1 MNEELLNI
9 LKKVRVLYRK
19 YGIRSVTMDDVS
31 HELGISKK
39 TLYQYV
45 KDKDELVHKVVE
57 LEMQDHHTKMVINCT
72 DNLNAIEQ
80 LIEIAR
86 CVAVMLK
93 DYSPSTEYDLKK
105 YYPDLY
111 IRLHEMKRDFMGKF
125 ISENLLKGKKEGIY
139 REEFNVDFITK
150 LNVSLIDSMF
160 DNEIITISEFLD
172 PLFYYEYFI
181 YHIRGIANAKGLSIL
196 ESQRQKLEFTR

>member
-45 KDKDELVHKVVE
+45 KDKDELVHKVVA
-57 LEMQDHHTKMVINCT
+57 LEIQDHHTKMVVNCT

-86 CVAVMLK
+86 CVALMLK
-93 DYSPSTEYDLKK
+93 DYSPATDYDLKK

-111 IRLHEMKRDFMGKF
+111 IRLREIRHDFMHKF
-125 ISENLLKGKKEGIY
+125 ISENLMKGKKEGIF
-139 REEFNVDFITK
+139 RDDFNVVMITK
-150 LNVSLIDSMF
+150 LNVSIIDNMF
-160 DNEIITISEFLD
+160 DNENIPISEFLD
-172 PLFYYEYFI
+172 PQFFYEYFM
-181 YHIRGIANAKGLSIL
+181 YHIRGVANAKGLSIL
-196 ESQRQKLEFTR
+196 ESQQGKLEFIK